1 MIEKTVLML
10 LLLSL
15 ASTMVEAQGPE
26 VPDWELGWESE
37 TDPAIMNLDDKFD
50 FELILTFWIDN
61 SRPLPLEVEFTI
73 EGVGDFQVDDPGKV
87 TIEANSNKTFD
98 LTLSGSALDAEDNL
112 FSADSIHATL
122 SLTASQ
128 SIQTQNVSNQ
138 EISKDLQFESYHHLV
153 PTISMVGDLL
163 AGTDEELSI
172 AIINYGNSADSIAEA
187 SVSIKACPL
196 MAYSGENVF
205 DGVNLA
211 IGGSVNRMI
220 TISAG
225 NNHPDKT
232 CIVTVSIKSEGS
244 GLFVTSKELSIKVI
258 APEVE
263 RDSESSDSNDSNE
276 DTIGYDVQD
285 KSLPAPS
292 LALTMV
298 IFLFAAIIRPD
309 NGY

>member
-10 LLLSL
+10 ILLSL
-15 ASTMVEAQGPE
+15 ASTMVQAQGPE
-26 VPDWELGWESE
+26 VPDWELGWETE
-37 TDPAIMNLDDKFD
+37 TDPVIMNLDEKFD

-61 SRPLPLEVEFTI
+61 GRPIPLEVEFAI
-73 EGVGDFQVDDPGKV
+73 EGVGDFQADDPGKV

-98 LTLSGSALDAEDNL
+98 LTISGSALDAEGNL

-128 SIQTQNVSNQ
+128 SIQDTNVSDQ
-138 EISKDLQFESYHHLV
+138 EISKGLQFESYHHLV

-172 AIINYGNSADSIAEA
+172 VILNDGNSADSIAEA
-187 SVSIKACPL
+187 SISIKACPL
-196 MAYSGENVF
+196 MAYSGEDVL
-205 DGVNLA
+205 DGANLA
-211 IGGSVNRMI
+211 IGESVNKTI

-263 RDSESSDSNDSNE
+263 ADSESSDSNDS
-276 DTIGYDVQD
+276 DDGAIGYDVQD

-298 IFLFAAIIRPD
+298 IFLFAAVIRPD
-309 NGY
+309 NGC